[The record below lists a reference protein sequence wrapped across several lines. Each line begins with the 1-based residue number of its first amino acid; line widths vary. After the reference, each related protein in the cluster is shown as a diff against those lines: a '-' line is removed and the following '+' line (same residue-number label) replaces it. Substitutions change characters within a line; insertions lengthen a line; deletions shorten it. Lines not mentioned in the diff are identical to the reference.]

1 MRYFDTHA
9 HIGLIHEDPIEQ
21 LIVTQEAKQAN
32 VLNIMS
38 VTNNLQ
44 DFFEVYQN
52 LSTASNVVFSIGVS
66 PSEVQYP
73 GPDWQ
78 QKIDEGVK
86 KDRVMAIGEIG
97 LDYFRKFGDKS
108 SQVELFIAQLELA
121 ESYNLPVLIH
131 NRKAGHDI
139 MEILKSKLPSAGG
152 VLHCYSEDW
161 EFAEKILET
170 HDNLY
175 FSFAGNVT
183 YRNARNLHE
192 TVVNLPLD
200 RIVIESESPFMVPA
214 DFRGKRNKP
223 VYMPSTASFIAEIRE
238 QDEEE
243 VAEALWRNACK
254 LFRIAPDGE

>member
-21 LIVTQEAKQAN
+21 LIVAQEAKQAG
-32 VLNIMS
+32 VQKIMS

-52 LSTASNVVFSIGVS
+52 LTTASNVLFSIGVS
-66 PSEVQYP
+66 PSEVQHP

-78 QKIDEGVK
+78 QKIDEGVQK
-86 KDRVMAIGEIG
+86 NRVVAIGETG

-121 ESYNLPVLIH
+121 ESYDLPVIIH

-139 MEILKSKLPSAGG
+139 REILNSKLPSRGG

-161 EFAEKILET
+161 EYASGMLQDHE
-170 HDNLY
+170 NLY

-192 TVVNLPLD
+192 TVRNLPME

-214 DFRGKRNKP
+214 EYRGKRNKP
-223 VYMPSTASFIAEIRE
+223 VYMPSTAAFIAEIRE
-238 QDEEE
+238 EYEED
-243 VAEALWRNACK
+243 VAEALYRNACA
-254 LFRIAPDGE
+254 LFNIDAE

>member
-21 LIVTQEAKQAN
+21 LIIAQEAKQAN
-32 VLNIMS
+32 VLRIIS

-44 DFFEVYQN
+44 DFDEVYQN
-52 LSTASNVVFSIGVS
+52 LSTASNVIFSVGIS
-66 PSEVQYP
+66 PSEVQNP
-73 GPDWQ
+73 GIDWQ
-78 QKIDEGVK
+78 QKISDSVL
-86 KDRVMAIGEIG
+86 KDRVIAIGETG

-121 ESYNLPVLIH
+121 ESYGLPVIVH

-139 MEILKSKLPSAGG
+139 KEILKSNLPSKGG

-161 EFAEKILET
+161 EYASDMLEN
-170 HDNLY
+170 HNNIY

-192 TVVNLPLD
+192 TVYNLPMD

-214 DFRGKRNKP
+214 DYRGRRNKP
-223 VYMPSTASFIAEIRE
+223 VYLPSTSNFIAAIKDM
-238 QDEEE
+238 DEAE
-243 VAEALWRNACK
+243 VAEALWNNACK
-254 LFRIAPDGE
+254 LFGLDPNL

>member
-21 LIVTQEAKQAN
+21 LIITQEAKQAN
-32 VLNIMS
+32 VHKIMS
-38 VTNNLQ
+38 ITNNLQ

-52 LSTASNVVFSIGVS
+52 LSTASNVIFSIGVS
-66 PSEVQYP
+66 PSEVQHP
-73 GPDWQ
+73 GSDWQ
-78 QKIDEGVK
+78 QKINEGVK
-86 KDRVMAIGEIG
+86 KDRVVAIGETG

-121 ESYNLPVLIH
+121 ESFNVPVIIH

-139 MEILKSKLPSAGG
+139 KEILKSKLPSRGG

-161 EFAEKILET
+161 EYASEMLEN

-192 TVVNLPLD
+192 AVRNIPMN

-214 DFRGKRNKP
+214 EFRGKRNKP
-223 VYMPSTASFIAEIRE
+223 VYMPSTAAFIAEIRE
-238 QDEEE
+238 EPIES
-243 VAEALWRNACK
+243 VADALWENACN
-254 LFRIAPDGE
+254 LFGLNPDE

>member
-21 LIVTQEAKQAN
+21 LIITQEAKQAN
-32 VLNIMS
+32 VKKIMS

-44 DFFEVYQN
+44 DFLEVHQN
-52 LSTASNVVFSIGVS
+52 LATASNVVFSIGVS
-66 PSEVQYP
+66 PSEVQHP
-73 GPDWQ
+73 GADWQ
-78 QKIDEGVK
+78 QKINEGVQK
-86 KDRVMAIGEIG
+86 SRVVAIGETG

-121 ESYNLPVLIH
+121 ESYNLPVIIH

-139 MEILKSKLPSAGG
+139 KEILKSKLPPRGG
-152 VLHCYSEDW
+152 VLHCFSEDW
-161 EFAEKILET
+161 EYAESMLAD

-183 YRNARNLHE
+183 YRNARNLHDA
-192 TVVNLPLD
+192 VRNLPME

-223 VYMPSTASFIAEIRE
+223 VYLPSTAAFIAEIRGE
-238 QDEEE
+238 AEEA
-243 VAEALWRNACK
+243 VSEALWNNACT
-254 LFRIAPDGE
+254 LFGLDPAV

>member
-21 LIVTQEAKQAN
+21 LIITQEAKHAN
-32 VLNIMS
+32 VQKIMS
-38 VTNNLQ
+38 ITNNLQ

-52 LSTASNVVFSIGVS
+52 LLTASNVVFSIGVS
-66 PSEVQYP
+66 PSEVQHP
-73 GPDWQ
+73 GSDWQ
-78 QKIDEGVK
+78 QKINEGLQ
-86 KDRVMAIGEIG
+86 KDRVVAIGETG

-108 SQVELFIAQLELA
+108 AQVELFIAQLELA
-121 ESYNLPVLIH
+121 ESYNLPVIIH

-139 MEILKSKLPSAGG
+139 KEILKSKLPSKGG

-161 EFAEKILET
+161 EYAKGMLEN

-175 FSFAGNVT
+175 FSFAGNIT
-183 YRNARNLHE
+183 YRNAHNLHE
-192 TVVNLPLD
+192 TAKNLPIN

-223 VYMPSTASFIAEIRE
+223 SYIPSTAAFIAEIRQE
-238 QDEEE
+238 SEEAI
-243 VAEALWRNACK
+243 AEAIWSNACK
-254 LFRIAPDGE
+254 LFGIDSGN

>member
-9 HIGLIHEDPIEQ
+9 HIGLIHEDSIEQ

-32 VLNIMS
+32 VQKILSI
-38 VTNNLQ
+38 TNNLQ

-52 LSTASNVVFSIGVS
+52 LITASNVIFSIGVS
-66 PSEVQYP
+66 PSEVQHP
-73 GPDWQ
+73 GSDWQ
-78 QKIDEGVK
+78 QKINEGVQ
-86 KDRVMAIGEIG
+86 KDRVVAIGETG

-121 ESYNLPVLIH
+121 ESYNLPVVIH

-139 MEILKSKLPSAGG
+139 KEILKSKLPSRGG

-161 EFAEKILET
+161 EYAEDMLSR

-192 TVVNLPLD
+192 TVVNLPLE

-223 VYMPSTASFIAEIRE
+223 VYLPSTAAFIAEIRE
-238 QDEEE
+238 EDEEI
-243 VAEALWRNACK
+243 VTEALWNNACDLFGLDRNA
-254 LFRIAPDGE
+254 

>member
-1 MRYFDTHA
+1 
-9 HIGLIHEDPIEQ
+9 
-21 LIVTQEAKQAN
+21 
-32 VLNIMS
+32 MS
-38 VTNNLQ
+38 ITNNLQ

-52 LSTASNVVFSIGVS
+52 LVTASNVIFSIGVS
-66 PSEVQYP
+66 PSEVQHP

-78 QKIDEGVK
+78 QKINEGVQ
-86 KDRVMAIGEIG
+86 KDRVVAIGETG

-121 ESYNLPVLIH
+121 ESYGLPAIIH

-139 MEILKSKLPSAGG
+139 KEILKSKLPSKGG

-161 EFAEKILET
+161 EYAEEMLGN

-192 TVVNLPLD
+192 TVRNLPLE

-223 VYMPSTASFIAEIRE
+223 VYMPSTASFIAELRE
-238 QDEEE
+238 EDEET
-243 VAEALWRNACK
+243 VAEALWSNACD
-254 LFRIAPDGE
+254 LFGLEKDA

>member
-21 LIVTQEAKQAN
+21 LIITQEAKQAN
-32 VLNIMS
+32 VHKIMS
-38 VTNNLQ
+38 ITNNLQ

-52 LSTASNVVFSIGVS
+52 LSTASNVIFSIGVS
-66 PSEVQYP
+66 PSEVQHP
-73 GPDWQ
+73 GSDWQ
-78 QKIDEGVK
+78 QKINEGVQ
-86 KDRVMAIGEIG
+86 KDRVVAIGETG

-121 ESYNLPVLIH
+121 ASFKVPVIIH

-139 MEILKSKLPSAGG
+139 KEILKSNLPSRGG

-161 EFAEKILET
+161 EFASEMLEN

-192 TVVNLPLD
+192 AVRNIPMN
-200 RIVIESESPFMVPA
+200 RIVIESESPCMVPA
-214 DFRGKRNKP
+214 EFRGNRTQP
-223 VYMPSTASFIAEIRE
+223 VSLPATAAFIAELRE
-238 QDEEE
+238 ESEED
-243 VAEALWRNACK
+243 VSKALWENACN
-254 LFRIAPDGE
+254 LFGINPEEK